1 MNKIRI
7 AVELSEG
14 IKKDN
19 YLDEQAMRENNI
31 AKKLS
36 KGDTDFNDLMN
47 IAGDISEVHQKEAE
61 RLELIKSRFGDISR
75 YSLLAKDNVDYS
87 DAKINK
93 HTNYMVLKNDIKK
106 SSVTDGDA
114 VFELRDTLNTKKRV
128 QNVNEG
134 FIVVKKGYT
143 EVSKKKASNLKGV
156 LNDRVPVYGKKPLL
170 HHKIGYIEVQ
180 KRQDISKVVKTEHSA
195 LINNRYLTVCEPV
208 NVALLILKIAA
219 IVLLIAALL
228 NGLKGVDK
236 NIFKPAYTVKTEQET
251 QTEKVYNY
259 SYNSQPV
266 LEGNNA
272 QLLFSLI
279 SDDKDLSNI
288 SYKVEVKLDDFTLYT
303 SDVID
308 GYTELTGISMMGLA
322 SGEYNADLIVTIYE
336 DGKTVSQDTNSIVI
350 IAK

>member
-1 MNKIRI
+1 MGKIRI
-7 AVELSEG
+7 AVELREG

-19 YLDEQAMRENNI
+19 YLDEQTIRENSI

-36 KGDTDFNDLMN
+36 KSETDFNDLMN

-87 DAKINK
+87 DAKVNK

-106 SSVTDGDA
+106 SSVTEADT
-114 VFELRDTLNTKKRV
+114 VFELRDTINNKKKV

-134 FIVVKKGYT
+134 FIIVKKGYS

-180 KRQDISKVVKTEHSA
+180 KRQDISRVVKTEHSA

-219 IVLLIAALL
+219 IILLIAALL

-259 SYNSQPV
+259 SYNSKPV
-266 LEGNNA
+266 LIGNNA

-279 SDDKDLSNI
+279 SDDKDLSNV

-303 SDVID
+303 SDVIE
-308 GYTELTGISMMGLA
+308 GYTELTSVSMMSLA
-322 SGEYNADLIVTIYE
+322 PGEYNADLIVTIYE
-336 DGKTVSQDTNSIVI
+336 DDKAVSQDTNSIVI
-350 IAK
+350 EAK